1 MRKWNKFLALLLAMV
16 MAFSLTITAFAEGE
30 DAETTETPSVEETEG
45 ESVEYNGTIVIL
57 HTNDV
62 HGAIDGVMPRSLL

>member
-45 ESVEYNGTIVIL
+45 ESVEYNGTIVSCIP
-57 HTNDV
+57 TMSM
-62 HGAIDGVMPRSLL
+62 APSMVMPRSLL